1 MLGRSQDNLTL
12 FRHLERAHIAF
23 GFQTKP
29 AAYKIFKFF
38 ILRFLFDFTR
48 QGISNVGLL
57 FPYLVIF
64 F

>member
-1 MLGRSQDNLTL
+1 MLGRNQDNLTL

-29 AAYKIFKFF
+29 VAYKIF

-57 FPYLVIF
+57 FPYLAVF